1 MNVKIL
7 VTEME
12 TETETEMEMEMEMET
27 KQKMERKG
35 YRIKPVIR
43 IEKLEKINLYFVSN

>member
-35 YRIKPVIR
+35 YIIKPVMIR
-43 IEKLEKINLYFVSN
+43 IEKLEKK